1 MVVGQSQN
9 RRHLLGTSISKS
21 FLVFYRLT
29 LFNFAS
35 LLDRYNKAV
44 QPFPIISVF
53 LFVSSLLDRY
63 GKAVQLYFSFVN
75 NKFNGRY
82 LFRPVDCNSV
92 RVIFRCNESSTPFQ
106 ARRFKLCHRKLSAF
120 FCSVNS
126 NRFPSISSWPIQII
140 RPMTYNVCLI

>member
-1 MVVGQSQN
+1 MTDCPTYG
-9 RRHLLGTSISKS
+9 GWSITKS
-21 FLVFYRLT
+21 TTPFMHVDFKVISLFYRLT

-44 QPFPIISVF
+44 QPFPIICVF

-92 RVIFRCNESSTPFQ
+92 LVIFRCNESSTPFQ

-120 FCSVNS
+120 FLQC
-126 NRFPSISSWPIQII
+126 Q
-140 RPMTYNVCLI
+140 LK